1 MSEIV
6 DNVFGYLGS
15 SLLIISM
22 IPQLYRTYSTK
33 SAKDISPTSLG
44 MQLFTSGII
53 LTYSILIKQIPLI
66 CGNVCIILELLL
78 LSYMKWKW
86 RNRVY
91 EMSPNLVEMNRI
103 FPDTQ
108 NLNKLLRRKDSVIRN
123 RKRLN
128 DPFDLENGELTNSS
142 TSSSPIISDNESLLS
157 DGENETFKN
166 IIKATDTIILQ
177 ETSL

>member
-1 MSEIV
+1 
-6 DNVFGYLGS
+6 
-15 SLLIISM
+15 
-22 IPQLYRTYSTK
+22 
-33 SAKDISPTSLG
+33 
-44 MQLFTSGII
+44 
-53 LTYSILIKQIPLI
+53 
-66 CGNVCIILELLL
+66 
-78 LSYMKWKW
+78 
-86 RNRVY
+86 
-91 EMSPNLVEMNRI
+91 MNKI

-142 TSSSPIISDNESLLS
+142 TSSSPIISDNESLLG